1 MSVCN
6 DESRHQLDGLFMKN
20 EDVYNKISYAQK
32 LTSTYQSGLF
42 TPARNMYFSDE
53 LSLISMHY
61 QHSF

>member
-1 MSVCN
+1 
-6 DESRHQLDGLFMKN
+6 MKN